1 MGTIFTTFSDIV
13 IAEEFIKKILELKL
27 AKCANIYPIK
37 SVYIWNKKIVK
48 ENEVAVVFK
57 TTILKLLS
65 LEEFLEKNHP
75 YKIPI
80 IETIKVD
87 KINNKYLKW
96 LSKEE

>member
-1 MGTIFTTFSDIV
+1 MGTIFTTFNDIV
-13 IAEEFIKKILELKL
+13 VAEEFIKKILELKL

-37 SVYIWNKKIVK
+37 SVYTWNKKIVK
-48 ENEVAVVFK
+48 ENEIAVILK
-57 TTILKLLS
+57 TTTLKLQK

-87 KINNKYLKW
+87 RINNKYLKW
-96 LSKEE
+96 LNKEE